1 MESTTIG
8 AIINAIPLAFIAW
21 LFVSLN
27 KRLDRL
33 DAKVEKLTTDLTARI
48 DNVQVTMTARID
60 RLYELLSAKQ

>member
-1 MESTTIG
+1 MDSTTIG

-27 KRLDRL
+27 KRLDNL
-33 DAKVEKLTTDLTARI
+33 DARVEKLTANL
-48 DNVQVTMTARID
+48 TARID